1 MNISCRSFLLLSL
14 LAVQACST
22 HPPAPPVAVA
32 VPAAGPARAPAG
44 LTLATRIERLPAATA
59 KTPEGPAP
67 DAVIKIEPGSATLT
81 PEMRARLGEIARLAR
96 EDERSQLRL
105 EGYVP
110 DGGSPAWNIGA
121 AEKSL
126 QLVREYLES
135 LRVPARRIQFAAFG
149 EEHDLQRDD
158 RRHWVEV
165 YLLRSR
171 R

>member
-1 MNISCRSFLLLSL
+1 MNSFARLLILSAL

-22 HPPAPPVAVA
+22 PPAARPGSGE
-32 VPAAGPARAPAG
+32 PAAASNGAVSLA
-44 LTLATRIERLPAATA
+44 LATRLDRRPAVRPDA
-59 KTPEGPAP
+59 PAP
-67 DAVIKIEPGSATLT
+67 AAVIKVEPGSTTLT
-81 PEMRARLGEIARLAR
+81 PEMRGRLAEVARLAR

-126 QLVREYLES
+126 RLVREHLES
-135 LRVPARRIQFAAFG
+135 LRVPARRIQIAAFG
-149 EEHDLQRDD
+149 EEHDQQRDD
-158 RRHWVEV
+158 RRHWVEI